1 MSPLAP
7 LSIPVILVCQR
18 KMASV
23 ACSFALTASTH
34 KIILRIEYH
43 STGIDA
49 DDALGLFAP
58 DCRSER
64 TLGLLA
70 EFVVV
75 PDARLIANL
84 GWHNRDDVAMLAL
97 LHVIIHY
104 DNGQKRFEELTT
116 AQKLNGTLSG
126 QSAA

>member
-1 MSPLAP
+1 
-7 LSIPVILVCQR
+7 
-18 KMASV
+18 MASV
-23 ACSFALTASTH
+23 ACSFALTASAH
-34 KIILRIEYH
+34 LIRLRIDYH
-43 STGIDA
+43 ITGIDA

-58 DCRSER
+58 NCRPER

-84 GWHNRDDVAMLAL
+84 GWCNCDDVAMLAL
-97 LHVIIHY
+97 LHVIIQY
-104 DNGQKRFEELTT
+104 ENGQKRFEELTT